1 MPDIKLLDCTL
12 RDGGY
17 VNSWNWGFAAA
28 KDIIASLT
36 HAGTDIVE
44 VGFLRNVDGYNP
56 DVTVCNTIEELNRLL
71 PAHTGSTMYS
81 GMAMR
86 SNYNIAKLSPYEGHG
101 IEMLRITAHDY
112 DIREGMDF
120 AREVKARGYKLSI
133 NPINIMGYADKDL
146 LWILDQVNE
155 IHPYQFSIVDTFGSM
170 RRRDLERI
178 VSLVDHNLAP
188 DIRVGLH
195 LHENMALSFCLAQE
209 FLDKHLGRDTTVD
222 GSLMGMGRIPG
233 NLPIELI
240 ADYMNETLG
249 CHYDIDEMMDAIQD
263 HIAPLKGETAWG
275 YTPAY
280 FLSARY
286 NLHRDYAEHYLDKG
300 DLTNRDINH
309 ILAGFD
315 RSKAT
320 AYDKDY
326 ADRLYREYQNRA
338 IDDTA
343 TLDTLRTAFGG
354 KTVLVL
360 APGAS
365 LAEEAGRSA
374 VAAAKA
380 DCIVSANFCPEFCQ
394 PDYAFFTNS
403 KRFEKLDLA
412 ALPCPVVLTSNLR
425 PLPQGALAVN
435 YDRLAAPDVQN
446 ASLGSNSVLMLLRLL
461 RLCGAKAVLL
471 AGADGYKPG
480 TPAYADSL
488 LHAHTGR
495 GAAFNTAMAG
505 AITACGLD
513 VTFLTPSEYAKYRRL
528 PMIRLLVLDVDGT
541 MTDGGVYYDSTGNEL
556 KKFAIKDGAGIVLA
570 RAAGIQVMICTGRE
584 CEAVRRRAQDLH
596 IDYLFQNVHDKAAF
610 LSRFM
615 AEHSLTKQDVAYC
628 GDDLNDLTAM
638 ALCGFVACPADA
650 AGPVLGR
657 ADFICRQKGGEGA
670 VRGTV
675 EEILLRDGRLPAAVK
690 KAFGAKI

>member
-36 HAGTDIVE
+36 RAGTDIVE

-86 SNYNIAKLSPYEGHG
+86 SNYDIAKLSPYEGHG

-320 AYDKDY
+320 AYSRTKKTRPP
-326 ADRLYREYQNRA
+326 AC
-338 IDDTA
+338 TA
-343 TLDTLRTAFGG
+343 NTRTAPL
-354 KTVLVL
+354 TTPPRWIPC
-360 APGAS
+360 APCWRNAYETS
-365 LAEEAGRSA
+365 AEAGRHDARGNSA
-374 VAAAKA
+374 HSGCGRRVQAAAQGRRGPEG
-380 DCIVSANFCPEFCQ
+380 SAGQGGGAGFRQ
-394 PDYAFFTNS
+394 
-403 KRFEKLDLA
+403 KLH
-412 ALPCPVVLTSNLR
+412 PHPH
-425 PLPQGALAVN
+425 
-435 YDRLAAPDVQN
+435 
-446 ASLGSNSVLMLLRLL
+446 
-461 RLCGAKAVLL
+461 
-471 AGADGYKPG
+471 KPG
-480 TPAYADSL
+480 
-488 LHAHTGR
+488 GR
-495 GAAFNTAMAG
+495 
-505 AITACGLD
+505 
-513 VTFLTPSEYAKYRRL
+513 YL
-528 PMIRLLVLDVDGT
+528 PDGRP
-541 MTDGGVYYDSTGNEL
+541 GHLPE
-556 KKFAIKDGAGIVLA
+556 
-570 RAAGIQVMICTGRE
+570 
-584 CEAVRRRAQDLH
+584 RRR
-596 IDYLFQNVHDKAAF
+596 
-610 LSRFM
+610 
-615 AEHSLTKQDVAYC
+615 
-628 GDDLNDLTAM
+628 
-638 ALCGFVACPADA
+638 PADR
-650 AGPVLGR
+650 PR
-657 ADFICRQKGGEGA
+657 
-670 VRGTV
+670 
-675 EEILLRDGRLPAAVK
+675 
-690 KAFGAKI
+690 